1 MKGETD
7 LYGAAHILV
16 RCISDIAAAA
26 AAFAAA
32 ATSAAAALYPSQAS
46 PPPPLMSEEQG
57 GRRRIRRWRW
67 PKKVP
72 VIIPDPKGLLLV
84 VYCRW
89 MDM

>member
-16 RCISDIAAAA
+16 RCISDTAAAA

-32 ATSAAAALYPSQAS
+32 ATSAAAAAALPIPSFS
-46 PPPPLMSEEQG
+46 PPLMSEEQG

-84 VYCRW
+84 AL
-89 MDM
+89 